1 MQKEKSLKSLY
12 LNFYNIKVQVESDD
26 ALTFNPLKKDFS
38 NFVFQNSL
46 DNINFSLQIFVET
59 PPVEKIP
66 NIIATMQT
74 LNSLCYDND
83 GLRFC
88 DYYGDVLVILDTK
101 KNKAKLYSTNLAKIH
116 EVAYL
121 LILSRV
127 GKLMDLAGL
136 HKLHAFSVSYK
147 DLAIVCMMPMKGGK
161 STLLMQFLKDKRFKI
176 ISDDIPL
183 VNLAGEILPF
193 PIKIGLSD
201 LPGNLEVL
209 NPEEN
214 FYTMDRAHYGKKQ
227 LLCLNGLPGRVED
240 QNKKFKKVLLIEAF
254 RYNSKTS
261 ILKDS
266 SFFSTGKGLLKH
278 GVIGFGLPMV
288 IEYFWESGFSDF
300 ITKVK
305 IFFLRLTSFSC
316 LLFRSRRMKLFLGKN
331 PQEASE
337 VIMKYVSNNYDKI

>member
-1 MQKEKSLKSLY
+1 MKSFF
-12 LNFYNIKVQVESDD
+12 LNFYKIQVQVESTSEDI
-26 ALTFNPLKKDFS
+26 LIPLKKDFS
-38 NFVFQNSL
+38 NFIQQDRPNQF
-46 DNINFSLQIFVET
+46 DFILQIFNQ
-59 PPVEKIP
+59 PPPYSMVP
-66 NIIATMQT
+66 NMVATMQT
-74 LNSLCYDND
+74 LNSICYDNN
-83 GLRFC
+83 GIRYC
-88 DYYGDVLVILDTK
+88 DYYGDMLVILDTK
-101 KNKAKLYSTNLAKIH
+101 NNVAKMYSENIPKIH
-116 EVAYL
+116 EISYL

-127 GKLMDLAGL
+127 GKLMDLQGL

-183 VNLAGEILPF
+183 VNLTGEILPF

-201 LPGNLEVL
+201 LPGNLDVI

-227 LLCLNGLPGRVED
+227 LLCLNGLPGRVEST
-240 QNKKFKKVLLIEAF
+240 NRTFKKVILIEAF

-261 ILKDS
+261 ILKDADI
-266 SFFSTGKGLLKH
+266 FSTGKGLLKH

-288 IEYFWESGFSDF
+288 IEYFWESGPADF
-300 ITKVK
+300 LRKTK
-305 IFFLRLTSFSC
+305 IFFLRLIAFTG
-316 LLFRSRRMKLFLGKN
+316 LMIRAKRMKLFLSKN

-337 VIMKYVSNNYDKI
+337 VIIKYVVNNYDRI